1 MLSREEEPDVDVR
14 LEDQKLIHQYGWLN
28 WKMEELKVDKKA
40 LLEECGNLDDA
51 STQMVLG
58 EGEEIQLLL
67 GEALVLV
74 DEDYAME
81 YCSKK
86 QDAVNDRLN
95 DLEKKE
101 KDYSE
106 NMERLK
112 KILYGR
118 FGSSINLES

>member
-1 MLSREEEPDVDVR
+1 
-14 LEDQKLIHQYGWLN
+14 
-28 WKMEELKVDKKA
+28 MEELKVDKKA

-86 QDAVNDRLN
+86 QVGFIIQFMFQFLCVVGVTVRMYAEVVLT
-95 DLEKKE
+95 L
-101 KDYSE
+101 
-106 NMERLK
+106 
-112 KILYGR
+112 
-118 FGSSINLES
+118 